1 MANMML
7 TMGKALL
14 KHKLHLGTM
23 TGMERFK
30 VSAVTLADRA
40 STFLAATNIE
50 PTPMDHS
57 ARLKFFCREFAHQ
70 DK

>member
-1 MANMML
+1 MANPIL

-14 KHKLHLGTM
+14 KHKLHLGTL

-40 STFLAATNIE
+40 ATFLAATNVE
-50 PTPMDHS
+50 PDLVDPRFDHVVL
-57 ARLKFFCREFAHQ
+57 AE
-70 DK
+70 